1 MSKDNRDGSAS
12 NGKMILEKS
21 GLRYARAMTEA
32 RKKAVL
38 KPRLRVVFGEEIALG
53 PGKAELLELL
63 IKTGSLNEAAR
74 RLDMSYMRAWTLLRT
89 MNQCFR
95 EPVAVAERGGRK
107 GGGMKVTETGRR
119 ALVLYQ
125 EMESA
130 ALISTRD
137 AWSRLQKLFRK

>member
-1 MSKDNRDGSAS
+1 
-12 NGKMILEKS
+12 
-21 GLRYARAMTEA
+21 MTVA
-32 RKKAVL
+32 RKKATL
-38 KPRLRVVFGEEIALG
+38 KPRLRVVCGEEIVLG

-63 IKTGSLNEAAR
+63 LETGSLNEAAR

-95 EPVAVAERGGRK
+95 EPVAIAERGGRK

-119 ALVLYQ
+119 VLALYQ